1 MSTPN
6 LTPEQIEFQQHARAW
21 LEANPAPETEIELPL
36 SQLGHQA
43 FDELASLHQDVG
55 RSVTPSSLEAQCEGP
70 VGAFF
75 EPLVCERGPGNVA
88 AAPLEAASI
97 SGRDGH
103 VCVEA
108 RAAVLGHARR
118 CISVRAGRR
127 GLPWLD
133 PIAQPTPWLAPAWP
147 DGDADSQRGRS
158 QQRQDKRGE

>member
-1 MSTPN
+1 MKTA
-6 LTPEQIEFQQHARAW
+6 I
-21 LEANPAPETEIELPL
+21 TEI
-36 SQLGHQA
+36 LGIEHPIIQGGMHYVGYA
-43 FDELASLHQDVG
+43 ELA
-55 RSVTPSSLEAQCEGP
+55 
-70 VGAFF
+70 
-75 EPLVCERGPGNVA
+75 A
-88 AAPLEAASI
+88 AVSNAGGLGIITGLTQPTAEDLA
-97 SGRDGH
+97 GRDGH